1 MFEEI
6 EDILTLPDIQY
17 LLGIG
22 KNTALKLIHSGELPA
37 FRVGKQ
43 WRVRKTDLISFTK
56 VRKN

>member
-22 KNTALKLIHSGELPA
+22 KNTALKLIHSGLESSGA
-37 FRVGKQ
+37 S
-43 WRVRKTDLISFTK
+43 VRQI
-56 VRKN
+56 